1 MRRESNKWHCIS
13 MHGRERCLPSATCD
27 RQGHH
32 VQKHARKIA
41 ARRRHH
47 VRRNRG
53 RDGYECICRR
63 MRHRSNSPTSLVQVE
78 AGTKGASIDMPL
90 TECVT
95 AATTS
100 SSPVTTFTAGAS
112 RANIGVAPDRQGS
125 GGLRQSHF
133 EVGSWH
139 PQEVNTTRPSFL
151 LQRLFQVHLTR
162 SMPSPL
168 SNQPTSGTP
177 MSSTLTACICSHMN
191 SKAFSMK
198 DSL

>member
-1 MRRESNKWHCIS
+1 MLLSCLNPANAMRRESNKWHCIS

-78 AGTKGASIDMPL
+78 AGTKGAR
-90 TECVT
+90 EGRRE
-95 AATTS
+95 S
-100 SSPVTTFTAGAS
+100 SSPLTTFTVHAS
-112 RANIGVAPDRQGS
+112 SSNVIRINICIYVRSLLVA
-125 GGLRQSHF
+125 L
-133 EVGSWH
+133 VIML
-139 PQEVNTTRPSFL
+139 FL
-151 LQRLFQVHLTR
+151 I
-162 SMPSPL
+162 M
-168 SNQPTSGTP
+168 
-177 MSSTLTACICSHMN
+177 
-191 SKAFSMK
+191 
-198 DSL
+198 